1 MRFTLFGLMLFVLCF
16 ASVAHAQDF
25 FCPPGAKLVTSAELA
40 QLQACGATNIT
51 VGMCLDTLTQNIL
64 SLPQCAEA
72 KAFLKSLP
80 KETPSQCGTES
91 NSSID
96 GLNAQFS
103 ICAANFIKS
112 FIASNGPVR
121 INSAYRSQS
130 QQQCV
135 CNVAAGMCG
144 GQGTFNPATGQVEGG
159 SNHLRGIAL
168 DITPLNGDFV
178 KLHAFAASFP
188 TFGVSFPLGMADK
201 QHMEPTLADG
211 PCAKPGA
218 AAPTAIPSGGVT
230 PPSSSFPPS
239 TLPRPV
245 TFSPAFSFA
254 GSVAGT
260 YLLQMLSA
268 PQYVSPYSAG
278 SINTASPYG
287 YYNPSAY
294 ATVTPP
300 TSVARSALLV
310 PRATTTPAVVAPS
323 VGELLGSIAG
333 PAEAP
338 RAATLIQPVLALV
351 ELVSALPTTTTEA
364 VIVGLYTQ
372 VVALLT
378 QVVNLLVSG
387 R

>member
-1 MRFTLFGLMLFVLCF
+1 MRAVLLMLMFLPFFF
-16 ASVAHAQDF
+16 ANIAHAQQF
-25 FCPPGAKLVTSAELA
+25 FCPPGAQLITSAELA
-40 QLQACGATNIT
+40 QLQACGATTIT
-51 VGMCLDTLTQNIL
+51 VGMCLDTATQNLL

-72 KAFLKSLP
+72 KTFLKSLP

-91 NSSID
+91 NASID

-103 ICAANFIKS
+103 ICAANFIRS

-135 CNVAAGMCG
+135 CNAAAGMCG
-144 GQGTFNPATGQVEGG
+144 GQGTFNAATGQVEGG
-159 SNHLRGIAL
+159 SNHLRGMAL

-188 TFGVSFPLGMADK
+188 SFGVSFPLGMGDR

-211 PCAKPGA
+211 PCAKPGVA
-218 AAPTAIPSGGVT
+218 TPTAIPGSGVIA
-230 PPSSSFPPS
+230 PPASA
-239 TLPRPV
+239 LPRPI
-245 TFSPAFSFA
+245 TFTPAFSFA

-260 YLLQMLSA
+260 YLLQMLNT
-268 PQYVSPYSAG
+268 PQYVSPYSVG
-278 SINTASPYG
+278 SINSASPYG
-287 YYNPSAY
+287 YYSPSAY
-294 ATVTPP
+294 ATVSPP
-300 TSVARSALLV
+300 TLSVAAATLLV
-310 PRATTTPAVVAPS
+310 PRPTATPAVAAPS
-323 VGELLGSIAG
+323 VSELLGSIAG